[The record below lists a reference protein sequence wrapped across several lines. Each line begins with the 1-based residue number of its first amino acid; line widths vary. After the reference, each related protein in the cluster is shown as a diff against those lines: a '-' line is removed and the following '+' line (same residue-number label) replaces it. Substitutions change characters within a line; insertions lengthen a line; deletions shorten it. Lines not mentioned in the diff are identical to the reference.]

1 MLILAFGDI
10 HMDIR
15 AVERIPEIDRAD
27 CVVITGDLTVLG
39 GRPEARRVLDAV
51 AARNPRL
58 YAQIGNMDRRE
69 VDDLLSEEGINLNGR
84 GVVLGGVGLFG
95 LGGSNPT
102 PFGTPS
108 EFSEEEMARRLRQA
122 YEAVK
127 EAPRRILFSHAP
139 PKRTRLDRVRFGMH
153 VGSRAVR
160 QFLEATPCDACVCGH
175 IHEAAGT
182 DRVGSCVVVN
192 PGMAGRGGYARIVVG
207 PGGVEASYETVRS

>member
-1 MLILAFGDI
+1 MLIIAFGDI
-10 HMDIR
+10 HLDTQ
-15 AVERIPEIDRAD
+15 AVGRIPGLERAD
-27 CVVITGDLTVLG
+27 CVVVTGDLTVLG
-39 GRPEARRVLDAV
+39 GRPEARQVLDAV

-58 YAQIGNMDRRE
+58 QALIGNMDRKE
-69 VDDLLSEEGINLNGR
+69 VDDLLTEEGINLDGR

-102 PFGTPS
+102 PFRTPS
-108 EFSEEEMARRLRQA
+108 EFSEEDMARRLLEA

-127 EAPRRILFSHAP
+127 DAPRKILFSHTP
-139 PKRTRLDRVRFGMH
+139 PERTRLDRVRFGLH

-160 QFLEATPCDACVCGH
+160 EFLETTPCDACVCGH

-192 PGMAGRGGYARIVVG
+192 PGMAGRGGYARIVCG
-207 PGGVEASYETVRS
+207 EKEFSATYEKI